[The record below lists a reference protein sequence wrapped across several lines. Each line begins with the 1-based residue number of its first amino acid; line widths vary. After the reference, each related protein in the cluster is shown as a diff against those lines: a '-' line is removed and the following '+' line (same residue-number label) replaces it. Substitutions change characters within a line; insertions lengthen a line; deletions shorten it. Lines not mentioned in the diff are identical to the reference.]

1 MLHLPNA
8 AALGILLAFRAFA
21 EPSDAAG
28 VLSGLTIASF
38 SGSGQNTIQSMATD
52 SSGNLYVTG
61 TTTSTDFPVLN
72 AAQPIIGESRILRST
87 DLGTTWTHMG
97 LPPSDVN
104 VVVPDPTSSQI
115 IFSAGTAGIFKSTDG
130 GQSWTT
136 AYQFPASTL
145 SFNGSLVIDP
155 GNHLRLAAILQ
166 NGTFL
171 RSLDGGNTWSSGPS
185 CPNCGGSSLIADPT
199 GSGTL
204 ILGAFGLYISR
215 DWGVTFQQLYQGG
228 GNLAAFDPSNPGW
241 IYLDWSVGVSG
252 NLVLSKDFGATWT
265 PKASPSTIFSAFMG
279 LKVDPNQPNVLIGLT
294 ANGFYKSSDG
304 ANSWTQQNSSGFSP
318 NPGNPFVLVNHAC
331 NASGGMFAGTNG
343 GIDFSPDDGVTW
355 LTPKLAGVN
364 NVALGPNCVA
374 YVTRTG
380 STDAFVAK
388 LSSTGTVQWATY
400 LGGSDADAPIGIAV
414 DAQGNV
420 YVAGSTSSLD
430 FPTTVPLIG
439 VPDESS
445 AFVTKYT
452 PAGKISYSVILS
464 GEASASALA
473 VDSSGN
479 VYITGSTGS
488 TQFPTT
494 PGVLGTTLAPNSFTG
509 FLTKLSSA
517 ATLVYSTYLGTAF
530 TDPQAILVDA
540 NNEAI
545 IAGTGPAPG
554 LPTPASGTAPAF
566 VVKLNQSASQ
576 AISGVYLPLVNQG
589 AAPSAL
595 AMDASGNLLIFG
607 TTDVGSNFTATPGA
621 YASPPSLAAC
631 RSDELYNPYAGDAF
645 LLKLNGA
652 TLETIYAAQLGS
664 ACGIE
669 TGSMAVDPTGAA
681 VLAMAT
687 NAGLALQNPLVAGP
701 SCDDNSS
708 AIAKISAD
716 GSTLQ
721 FATYLD
727 SCGVPGLALASGLIY
742 AGVTSSVLNLTPGTT
757 PITLNQISNAFSNDQ
772 SAAVPGGLYTLSV
785 AGFQPPSIDLG
796 LNTNLPTQ
804 LGGVKVLFDGEPASI
819 LEVAPGRV
827 IVAAPEGLNKP
838 LRVPAPPNFT
848 SVQISYNGS
857 RSNPVWMPVAT
868 SAPGFL
874 TTGLLNSSTA
884 DGYILNEDGTL
895 NSATNP
901 AATGSTIK
909 LFATGMGATTHPALP
924 GSLAHSTA
932 ISPEVPV
939 YASWQKFVPG
949 TRNPPLTVE
958 SIPGYISSVFQIPL
972 QVPASAAA
980 RATVYLMFNVA
991 ISDVPPP
998 ASNVVGV
1005 YVK

>member
-1 MLHLPNA
+1 
-8 AALGILLAFRAFA
+8 
-21 EPSDAAG
+21 

-52 SSGNLYVTG
+52 SSGNIYVTG

-72 AAQPIIGESRILRST
+72 AAQPIIGESRILRSN
-87 DLGTTWTHMG
+87 DLGATWTHMG

-115 IFSAGTAGIFKSTDG
+115 IFSAGNSGIFKSTDS

-136 AYQFPASTL
+136 VYQFSSPS
-145 SFNGSLVIDP
+145 SFNGALVIDP

-171 RSLDGGNTWSSGPS
+171 RSLNGGNTWSSSPS
-185 CPNCGGSSLIADPT
+185 CQNCGGSSLIADPT

-204 ILGAFGLYISR
+204 ILGSFGLYISR

-241 IYLDWSVGVSG
+241 IYLDWNVGVSG

-265 PKASPSTIFSAFMG
+265 PKASPASIFSALMV
-279 LKVDPNQPNVLIGLT
+279 LKVDPNQPNVLVAET
-294 ANGFYKSSDG
+294 ADALYKSSDG
-304 ANSWTQQNSSGFSP
+304 ANSWTQQSEAGGFSLE
-318 NPGNPFVLVNHAC
+318 GNSPFVLVNHNC
-331 NASGGMFAGTNG
+331 NASGGMFAIGDQN
-343 GIDFSPDDGVTW
+343 IAFSPDDGATW
-355 LTPKLAGVN
+355 QTPKLTVVN

-388 LSSTGTVQWATY
+388 LSSSGTVQWATY
-400 LGGSDADAPIGIAV
+400 LGGSDADAPVGIAV
-414 DAQGNV
+414 DTQGNV
-420 YVAGSTSSLD
+420 YVAGSTTSLD

-439 VPDESS
+439 VPGRSS
-445 AFVTKYT
+445 VFIMKYT
-452 PAGKISYSVILS
+452 PTGKIAYSAMLS
-464 GEASASALA
+464 GEAATGASGLA
-473 VDSSGN
+473 VDLSGN
-479 VYITGSTGS
+479 VYIAGSTS
-488 TQFPTT
+488 SMQFPVTA
-494 PGVLGTTLAPNSFTG
+494 GVLGTTLAANSSTG

-530 TDPQAILVDA
+530 SDPQAILVDA

-554 LPTPASGTAPAF
+554 LPAPASGNAPAF
-566 VVKLNQSASQ
+566 VVKFNQSASQ
-576 AISGVYLPLVNQG
+576 AISGVYLLLNQG
-589 AAPSAL
+589 AEPSAM
-595 AMDASGNLLIFG
+595 AMDARGNLLIFG

-631 RSDELYNPYAGDAF
+631 RSDELYNPFAGDAF
-645 LLKLNGA
+645 LMKLNGS
-652 TLETIYAAQLGS
+652 TLQTIYAAQLSS

-669 TGSMAVDPTGAA
+669 TGTIAIDPSGAA
-681 VLAMAT
+681 VLSMAT

-701 SCDDNSS
+701 SCNDNSS

-727 SCGVPGLALASGLIY
+727 SCGAPGLALANGSTY
-742 AGVTSSVLNLTPGTT
+742 AGVSSSVLNLIPATT

-772 SAAVPGGLYTLSV
+772 SAAVPGGLYTITATGL
-785 AGFQPPSIDLG
+785 QPPSIDLG
-796 LNTNLPTQ
+796 LNSNLPTQ

-819 LEVAPGRV
+819 LEVAPARV
-827 IVAAPEGLNKP
+827 IVVAPEGLNKP

-857 RSNPVWMPVAT
+857 LSNPVWMPVAT

-884 DGYILNEDGTL
+884 DGYILNQDGTL

-909 LFATGMGATTHPALP
+909 LFSTGMGATTHPSLP
-924 GSLAHSTA
+924 GSVAHSTA

-939 YASWQKFVPG
+939 YASWQKFTPG

-972 QVPASAAA
+972 QVPASAAT
-980 RATVYLMFNVA
+980 RAMVYLMFNVA